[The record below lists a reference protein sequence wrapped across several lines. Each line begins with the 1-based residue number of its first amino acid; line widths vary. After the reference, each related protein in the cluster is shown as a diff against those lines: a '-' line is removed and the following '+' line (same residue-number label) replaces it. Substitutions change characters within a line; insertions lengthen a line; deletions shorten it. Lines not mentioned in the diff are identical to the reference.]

1 MLRKRKLLFLVLA
14 IVLIP
19 ILLGMTPL
27 NLVNK
32 FSSGWPLAKGN
43 HVLRGDFCLFNSLV
57 SQDDLTVGVL
67 NSTLSVLALALSLHS
82 QLLNLDHS
90 DCNSYL
96 SSVPL
101 RC

>member
-1 MLRKRKLLFLVLA
+1 MLRKRKLLILVLTV
-14 IVLIP
+14 ILIP

-43 HVLRGDFCLFNSLV
+43 QILRGDFCLFNSLI
-57 SQDDLTVGVL
+57 SQDDLTIGIL
-67 NSTLSVLALALSLHS
+67 NSTLLGQDLTPSLHS
-82 QLLNLDHS
+82 QTLILDRS
-90 DCNSYL
+90 RYSSYL

>member
-1 MLRKRKLLFLVLA
+1 MLRKRKLLIFVVA
-14 IVLIP
+14 IILIP

-32 FSSGWPLAKGN
+32 FSSGWPLSQGKQT
-43 HVLRGDFCLFNSLV
+43 LRGDFCLFNSLI

-67 NSTLSVLALALSLHS
+67 NSTLLVQGLTTSLHF
-82 QLLNLDHS
+82 QTFILDPS
-90 DCNSYL
+90 DYSSYL